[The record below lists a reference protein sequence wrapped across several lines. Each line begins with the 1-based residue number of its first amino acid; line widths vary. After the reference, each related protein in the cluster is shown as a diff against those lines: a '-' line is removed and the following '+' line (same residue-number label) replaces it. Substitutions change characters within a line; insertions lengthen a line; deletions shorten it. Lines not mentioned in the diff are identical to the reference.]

1 MLLNFILLLI
11 IIITVSLLYKY
22 LKKTDI
28 DQHILPECKFN
39 ISKPEFEIDNNIK
52 IAKYSVDVKNKNRYF
67 RDFPLG
73 FKFYSDH
80 KFRAKIR
87 ITYTTPGDDD
97 IEIIYDKVVDFEDN
111 VKEHI
116 YYINDVILGSIDIEI
131 YANIDYGNPVIGFEI
146 LQSNV
151 CHMSKEHKLEI
162 KFPD

>member
-1 MLLNFILLLI
+1 MLSFHGPLLCQSIRKASQIFQYPFPSILRRC
-11 IIITVSLLYKY
+11 VFAS
-22 LKKTDI
+22 
-28 DQHILPECKFN
+28 
-39 ISKPEFEIDNNIK
+39 
-52 IAKYSVDVKNKNRYF
+52 
-67 RDFPLG
+67 
-73 FKFYSDH
+73 FYSNY
-80 KFRAKIR
+80 KFRAKIK
-87 ITYTTPGDDD
+87 ITYTTIGDDD
-97 IEIIYDKVVDFEDN
+97 VEIIYDKVVDFEDN